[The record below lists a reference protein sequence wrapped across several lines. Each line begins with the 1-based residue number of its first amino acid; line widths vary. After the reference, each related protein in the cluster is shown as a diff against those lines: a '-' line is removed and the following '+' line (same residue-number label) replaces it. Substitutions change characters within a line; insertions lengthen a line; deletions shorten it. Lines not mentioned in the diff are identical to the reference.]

1 MVIYDYFIYIHRDF
15 YKLNYNT
22 TKKLTLVL
30 FAVIPFIS
38 AFSQLTV
45 EKSYVVLDGRMQF
58 RGNGHTLR
66 IAPDNPGTEIGT
78 SSGRLDFWYTG
89 IGYNSLYAKKFY
101 TQSDRRTKDNIT
113 PLNNCLNKVLKLN
126 TYSYSLKTGANK
138 RNTSD
143 NKEFGLIAQELEKVI
158 PSLVSSSKDI
168 KLINYDGL
176 IPFLIEAIKEQQK
189 QIDALQTVI
198 MSQER
203 DIIEAKNSQSESR
216 VVDNNSSP
224 ILYNNAP
231 NPFKENTE
239 IKCYLPNNFLSAQIM
254 ICDLQGKQVKIYS
267 SLHTGDN
274 TINIDAAELYEG
286 MFIYSLIID
295 GNIVDSKRMVV
306 TK

>member
-1 MVIYDYFIYIHRDF
+1 M
-15 YKLNYNT
+15 
-22 TKKLTLVL
+22 KKLILSLV
-30 FAVIPFIS
+30 AIMPFICT
-38 AFSQLTV
+38 FSQLTV

-66 IAPDNPGTEIGT
+66 IVPDNPGAEIGT

-89 IGYNSLYAKKFY
+89 MGYSSLYAKKFY

-126 TYSYSLKTGANK
+126 TYSYNLKTGANN

-158 PSLVSSSKDI
+158 PNLVSSSKDI

-189 QIDALQTVI
+189 QIDVLQKVI
-198 MSQER
+198 TSQEK
-203 DIIEAKNSQSESR
+203 DIIETKSSQSGHNSNSLSA
-216 VVDNNSSP
+216 DNNNSP
-224 ILYNNAP
+224 LLYNNIP
-231 NPFKENTE
+231 NPFRENTE
-239 IKCYLPNNFLSAQIM
+239 IKCYLPERFISAQIM
-254 ICDLQGKQVKIYS
+254 ICDLQGKQIKLYNS
-267 SLHTGDN
+267 FNAGEN

-286 MFIYSLIID
+286 MFIYTLIVD
-295 GNIVDSKRMVV
+295 GNIIDSKRMVV